1 MRQKINRRLCAKRRV
16 HRATTA
22 ARLPD
27 FDCVGVSNQFT
38 FLKTIPPYWKPMRDI
53 FYEMAGNRE
62 TDKKLL
68 AEASPGL
75 HADNICVPLLIGNG
89 AGSAGR
95 IRSNGGSAQEHGIPD
110 RISGQGEQATRLP

>member
-1 MRQKINRRLCAKRRV
+1 VRQKINRRLCAKRRV

-62 TDKKLL
+62 MDKKLL

-75 HADNICVPLLIGNG
+75 HATI
-89 AGSAGR
+89 SAYR
-95 IRSNGGSAQEHGIPD
+95 C
-110 RISGQGEQATRLP
+110 